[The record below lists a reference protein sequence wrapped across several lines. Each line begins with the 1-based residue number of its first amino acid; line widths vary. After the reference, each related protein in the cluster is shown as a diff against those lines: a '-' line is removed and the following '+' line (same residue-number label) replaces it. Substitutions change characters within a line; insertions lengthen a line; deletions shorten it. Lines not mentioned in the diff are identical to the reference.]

1 MCSTCLRCVFFSIDF
16 FESFSSK
23 KQLLCLCHGSLLMSC
38 VKRDRICARSNVNRP
53 MRRPGL
59 LSAPKKNLHISR
71 GLMQHVSNN
80 TSADRMHPLN
90 QSLIFAP
97 FLLNLLLNTASVNV
111 FRNVVQLKFAAILR
125 NIRTVL
131 QYFFLV
137 IIYSIY
143 FILLGPSIF
152 IFNAIFMIRVQS
164 SLHPVQTIIFGSDT
178 IIFCTFSIFPLYTI
192 LHPVFVLIED
202 FALWIS
208 NDK

>member
-1 MCSTCLRCVFFSIDF
+1 MCLR
-16 FESFSSK
+16 
-23 KQLLCLCHGSLLMSC
+23 HGSLLMSC
-38 VKRDRICARSNVNRP
+38 VKRDRICARSYVNRP
-53 MRRPGL
+53 MRPGL

-80 TSADRMHPLN
+80 SSPDRMHPLN

-97 FLLNLLLNTASVNV
+97 FLLNLLLNAASVNV
-111 FRNVVQLKFAAILR
+111 FRNVVQLKFAAISR

-131 QYFFLV
+131 RYLFLV

-164 SLHPVQTIIFGSDT
+164 SLHPFQTIIFGSDT
-178 IIFCTFSIFPLYTI
+178 IIFCTFSTFPLYTI

-202 FALWIS
+202 LAL
-208 NDK
+208 